1 MTYSMRF
8 PRGRRRPAPR
18 PAPRSSRRPSP
29 RRRGAQALVWLVIA
43 AVAGLL
49 APVAD
54 DARSRL
60 RTMEGGCEVA
70 RVVDG
75 DTVQLVCDGRRA
87 ERVRLTG
94 FDAPELFSPQC
105 PAEKRAA
112 EASRDALARL
122 VEGRPVE
129 VAFVGTDKYRR
140 PLVDMRVGDERVAT
154 RMVAEGHGRRYL
166 GGLRGGWC

>member
-1 MTYSMRF
+1 MTGRLRY
-8 PRGRRRPAPR
+8 PRRW
-18 PAPRSSRRPSP
+18 P
-29 RRRGAQALVWLVIA
+29 RRRRSGRARGLQALVWLAVA
-43 AVAGLL
+43 ALAGLL

-60 RTMEGGCEVA
+60 RTMEGGCEAA

-87 ERVRLTG
+87 ERARITG
-94 FDAPELFSPQC
+94 FDAPELFSPKC
-105 PAEKRAA
+105 AAEERAA
-112 EASRDALARL
+112 RAARDALVRM

-129 VAFVGTDKYRR
+129 AAFLGRDKYGRL
-140 PLVDMRVGDERVAT
+140 LVDMRVDGVRVAT
-154 RMVAEGHGRRYL
+154 RMVAEGHGRRYF

>member
-1 MTYSMRF
+1 MTYPMRF
-8 PRGRRRPAPR
+8 PRGRGRPAPR
-18 PAPRSSRRPSP
+18 RSRRMSP
-29 RRRGAQALVWLVIA
+29 RHRGVQALVWLVFA
-43 AVAGLL
+43 AAAGLL

-60 RTMEGGCEVA
+60 RTMQGGCEVA

-75 DTVQLVCDGRRA
+75 DTVHLVCDGRRA

-112 EASRDALARL
+112 EASRDALARM

-140 PLVDMRVGDERVAT
+140 PLVDMRVGDERVAA

>member
-1 MTYSMRF
+1 M
-8 PRGRRRPAPR
+8 
-18 PAPRSSRRPSP
+18 
-29 RRRGAQALVWLVIA
+29 
-43 AVAGLL
+43 
-49 APVAD
+49 AD

-75 DTVQLVCDGRRA
+75 DTVRLVCDGRRA
-87 ERVRLTG
+87 ERVRLIG

-112 EASRDALARL
+112 EASRDALARM